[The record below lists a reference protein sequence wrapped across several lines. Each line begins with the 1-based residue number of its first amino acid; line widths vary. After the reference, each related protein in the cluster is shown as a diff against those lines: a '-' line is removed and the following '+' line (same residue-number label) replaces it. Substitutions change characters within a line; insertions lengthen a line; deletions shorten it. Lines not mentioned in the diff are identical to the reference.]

1 MHSVSY
7 TLLLCILTSGQ
18 GHQMNI
24 RPVHQLIYSF
34 FSVEQCFSQIKLNN
48 IIQSTADT
56 NGLKPLL
63 CQFLTKTLRIL
74 WQQQTSSAEGRWQLL
89 HLYCNTKA
97 SLTWTWTSWNKD
109 LSMDTAEPGGKA
121 VHFVCGRGKKHK
133 HNYIAHILVIVIPSG
148 TSQND

>member
-74 WQQQTSSAEGRWQLL
+74 
-89 HLYCNTKA
+89 
-97 SLTWTWTSWNKD
+97 
-109 LSMDTAEPGGKA
+109 
-121 VHFVCGRGKKHK
+121 
-133 HNYIAHILVIVIPSG
+133 
-148 TSQND
+148 